1 MKRFH
6 VHISVP
12 DIAASVSF
20 YSTLFG
26 TAPTVQKADY
36 AKWMLEDPRV
46 NFAISNRGREPGL
59 DHLGIQVEEESELS
73 EVAERLKTADEAI
86 VEQEATCCY
95 ANSKKAWSSDP
106 VGIAWE
112 TFLTHGDST
121 TYAGENSQTCEVPRI
136 AKNRKTLEIKSCCAP
151 ISTV

>member
-26 TAPTVQKADY
+26 IGPSLQKADY
-36 AKWMLEDPRV
+36 AKWMLEDPKV

-59 DHLGIQVEEESELS
+59 DHLGIQVEADSELS
-73 EVAERLKTADEAI
+73 EVAERLKTADETI
-86 VEQEATCCY
+86 VEQNATCCY
-95 ANSKKAWSSDP
+95 ANSKKAWVTDP

-112 TFLTHGDST
+112 TFLTSGEST
-121 TYAGENSQTCEVPRI
+121 TYGGQESQSCEVPRI
-136 AKNRKTLEIKSCCAP
+136 SKGRKMLEIKSCCAP
-151 ISTV
+151 K